1 MYNEED
7 DMLTKA
13 FIPYRGYYSTPFS
26 KWQGSMA
33 NESSITLAANTSKRW
48 FTEKKWDPMMFDYLF
63 LGITIG
69 QPQWFYGG
77 PWAAALIGAAQ
88 IPGIIISQA
97 CTTSATCIFQAG
109 VGIETG
115 LYQDAYCL
123 MTDRCSNGPH
133 TVWPNPN
140 GPGGEVISENWM
152 MDNFNQDPWAKGAM
166 IQTAENVALE
176 AGITREQCDAVA
188 LRRYEQYMDSC
199 ADDKAFKKRYMFP
212 VEVKLSKK
220 KSVLVEDDEGIT
232 PCTREG
238 LAGLRPVLPD
248 GVHTFGSQTH
258 PADGHCAVI
267 VTTRE
272 KAQELSADPGVEVQ
286 LVSYGYARAKKGYMA
301 MAVVPAVR
309 MALEKAGIGIND
321 VKAIKTHN
329 PFAANDVY
337 LSQQMNIDINSF
349 NNYGSSLVFGHP
361 QAPTAGRLVV
371 EGIEEV
377 VMLGGGYLLW
387 GGCAAG
393 DTAAGL
399 VLKIG

>member
-220 KSVLVEDDEGIT
+220 KTVLVEDDEGIT

-238 LAGLRPVLPD
+238 LVGLRPVLPD

>member
-88 IPGIIISQA
+88 IPGVIISQA

-220 KSVLVEDDEGIT
+220 KTVLVEDDEGIT